1 MRISDWSSDVCSSD
15 LQIGV
20 SRQAVN
26 VRARRLIADGYL
38 ARSGGTRPLYA
49 LGPRRVLSRRYA
61 LKGLAED
68 VVWRD
73 DVVPLLAGMTTAVL
87 ETCHYGLTEMVNKRS
102 EERR

>member
-1 MRISDWSSDVCSSD
+1 MPRPSRHDEIDQALLSQVAAHPRDVVATVAG
-15 LQIGV
+15 QIGV

-38 ARSGGTRPLYA
+38 ARSGGTRPLNA

-73 DVVPLLAGMTTAVL
+73 DVEIGRAHV
-87 ETCHYGLTEMVNKRS
+87 
-102 EERR
+102 